1 MSIAG
6 AVLTRGGTLREWN
19 GEPVAFV
26 VVEKWWPGG
35 GVGGWRYVGRRM
47 PVEGP
52 AAGGEPAELASAESM
67 AECVKK
73 VCARLGER

>member
-1 MSIAG
+1 MSIAAG

-26 VVEKWWPGG
+26 VVGKWQPAG
-35 GVGGWRYVGRRM
+35 RYVGRRM
-47 PVEGP
+47 PIEGP
-52 AAGGEPAELASAESM
+52 AAAGEPVELAFASSM
-67 AECVKK
+67 AECVRR